1 MHQGMESGV
10 TTYHK
15 VEELEQ
21 YNVSKTDIQKLKQG
35 GFHTIEAVAHATMR
49 KLLEVKGLSEPKVA
63 KLKELIKAQNLV
75 VLGFQ
80 TASNRLE
87 CMKDMVKISTGREYF
102 LIFVMLLA
110 IYTHSNEGLNVP

>member
-1 MHQGMESGV
+1 MEQQGAQQGLESGV
-10 TTYHK
+10 TAFHK

-21 YNVSKTDIQKLKQG
+21 YGVNKTDIQKLKQG

-49 KLLEVKGLSEPKVA
+49 KLLEVKGLSEPKVV
-63 KLKELIKAQNLV
+63 KLKELIKAQNIV

-87 CMKDMVKISTGREYF
+87 CMKDLVKISTGKY
-102 LIFVMLLA
+102 
-110 IYTHSNEGLNVP
+110 